1 MPEKWKFCNRYDPYT
16 MITGDSDEFP
26 TDPKGSLFESG
37 TGLHDLS
44 HIHVLSSTVDTVK
57 QIYHGVIKLKW
68 LEKIERFL
76 DSNEEFLSDGPYGPW
91 HISRIGKSSGYQLKL
106 QNNELGFV
114 ILLKTVYAKHDK
126 PASHLK
132 IEVSPHRIRSS
143 GSCGALQGNLDSIAI
158 WLLEEGWKYVGVAV
172 HLAVDVQG
180 WKPKMDFMQ
189 KLVTRT
195 RTTKDFRGIS
205 DFQLDNLSEISTV
218 YDNGQS
224 FLFGKAS
231 ALQMAVY
238 RKDLEISKRDKVD
251 YFHDVW
257 NKDGKDWFESDKC
270 VWRIEVRLH
279 HGIMREIGLGLGG
292 KIESFRESESV
303 LTDVWRYGLDRNRLM
318 LTERYIDPFWQLLMQ
333 DVQFCLPPSGVA
345 VRRVKKKDMSN
356 AGKNVAMMIGNI
368 VTLAARRQMDAFQ
381 IVHMIQDMALYE
393 DVRDYLK
400 SKGYREGRL
409 FEMVERGL
417 KIRRLLG
424 KAA

>member
-16 MITGDSDEFP
+16 MITGDSNEVP

-68 LEKIERFL
+68 FEKIELFI

-114 ILLKTVYAKHDK
+114 VLLKNFHAKFDE
-126 PASHLK
+126 PGSHLK
-132 IEVSPHRIRSS
+132 IEVSPHRIRSAES
-143 GSCGALQGNLDSIAI
+143 GGVLQAELDSIAI

-180 WKPKMDFMQ
+180 WKPKVDFLQ
-189 KLVTRT
+189 NLITRV
-195 RTTKDFRGIS
+195 RTTKDFRGVS
-205 DFQLDNLSEISTV
+205 DFHLDNLSEISTV

-257 NKDGKDWFESDKC
+257 NKNGNGWFESDQC
-270 VWRIEVRLH
+270 VWRIELRFH

-292 KIESFRESESV
+292 KIESFLDAESV

-318 LTERYIDPFWQLLMQ
+318 LTDRYIDPFWQLLIQ
-333 DVQFCLPPSGVA
+333 DVQFSLPTGVV

-368 VTLAARRQMDAFQ
+368 VTLAARRQMDAIQ
-381 IVHMIQDMALYE
+381 VVRMIEDMALYA
-393 DVRDYLK
+393 DVLDYLT
-400 SKGYREGRL
+400 SKGYRESRL
-409 FEMVERGL
+409 LEMVERGL

>member
-1 MPEKWKFCNRYDPYT
+1 
-16 MITGDSDEFP
+16 
-26 TDPKGSLFESG
+26 
-37 TGLHDLS
+37 
-44 HIHVLSSTVDTVK
+44 
-57 QIYHGVIKLKW
+57 
-68 LEKIERFL
+68 
-76 DSNEEFLSDGPYGPW
+76 
-91 HISRIGKSSGYQLKL
+91 
-106 QNNELGFV
+106 
-114 ILLKTVYAKHDK
+114 
-126 PASHLK
+126 
-132 IEVSPHRIRSS
+132 
-143 GSCGALQGNLDSIAI
+143 
-158 WLLEEGWKYVGVAV
+158 
-172 HLAVDVQG
+172 
-180 WKPKMDFMQ
+180 MDFMQ

-257 NKDGKDWFESDKC
+257 NKDGNDWFESDHR

-292 KIESFRESESV
+292 KIESFLESESV

-333 DVQFCLPPSGVA
+333 DVQFRLPPTGVA

-368 VTLAARRQMDAFQ
+368 VTLAARRQMDAIQ
-381 IVHMIQDMALYE
+381 VVRMIEDMALYA
-393 DVRDYLK
+393 DVLDYLK
-400 SKGYREGRL
+400 SKGYRESRL
-409 FEMVERGL
+409 LEMVERGL